1 MGEPRQSRCGC
12 LKQQTWPAWLWD
24 QWCPAV
30 FVFKL
35 WSDPRGHSSG
45 QFFAELLLGFVLKGK
60 PERQLRNRLLGTAG
74 VDLQVRYFSGQA
86 LTPLLRGDRGPD
98 FSCSF
103 LGCMLYQVD
112 SWPLHDL
119 WCSWEDFSG
128 IGAISWNVQWIVIS
142 TDQRTRK
149 KKSCLPREQR
159 EVMYCNEG
167 NVDFSSDRPLSLSLD
182 PATFCFW
189 VLTSLSL
196 IFSSLRWRSKP
207 SLPYRSP
214 EKVQWDFACK

>member
-45 QFFAELLLGFVLKGK
+45 QFFAELLLGFVLNGK

-86 LTPLLRGDRGPD
+86 LTALLRGGRGPD

-128 IGAISWNVQWIVIS
+128 TGAISWNVQWIVIS

-149 KKSCLPREQR
+149 KKNHVFLENREKSCIVMRETWTSAR
-159 EVMYCNEG
+159 IHLWAWALTL
-167 NVDFSSDRPLSLSLD
+167 PLSVSGSL
-182 PATFCFW
+182 
-189 VLTSLSL
+189 LL
-196 IFSSLRWRSKP
+196 
-207 SLPYRSP
+207 
-214 EKVQWDFACK
+214 